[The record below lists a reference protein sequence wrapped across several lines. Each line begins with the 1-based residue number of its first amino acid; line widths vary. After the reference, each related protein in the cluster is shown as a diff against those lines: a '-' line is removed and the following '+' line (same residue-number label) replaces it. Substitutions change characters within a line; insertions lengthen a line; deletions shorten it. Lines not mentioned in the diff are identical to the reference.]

1 MAADIKDISRKLFE
15 EPWKGNFDVIDQYVD
30 ASYIGYDPTEPGTI
44 RGPEGFKAQIQQYLT
59 AFPDAR
65 ITVDEQIAD
74 GDTVATRWTGRGTHQ
89 GDLMGITPT
98 GKQVTVWGIAIEK
111 YKNGKL
117 VESWNNWDALGMLQQ
132 VGAIPAMATA

>member
-15 EPWKGNFDVIDQYVD
+15 EPWKGNLDVIDQYVD
-30 ASYIGYDPTEPGTI
+30 AGYTGYDPTEPDPL
-44 RGPEGFKAQIQQYLT
+44 RGPAGFKRQIQQYLA

-65 ITVDEQIAD
+65 ITVDEQFVD
-74 GDTVATRWTGRGTHQ
+74 GDVVTTRWTGRGTHE
-89 GDLMGITPT
+89 GDLLGISPT
-98 GKQVTVWGIAIEK
+98 GKQVTIWGVAIEK

-132 VGAIPAMATA
+132 VGAIPAMASA